1 MEEKKAI
8 EMSAQEAAEFAEF
21 RERKAQELQ
30 EAKRRDD
37 REAYAIL
44 VDETIALAM
53 PTLQSLSEGIGETK
67 RLIMEQ
73 FKTVLDMKAD
83 IYGVKDGQ
91 RTHTFTNSDSSMRIT
106 VGYNTIDAYRDTVNE
121 GIALVRNYIES
132 LATDSETQA
141 LVEAVMRLMARDQK
155 GELKASRVLQLRKM
169 AEKSKNE
176 KFLEGVRII
185 EESYQPTMSKQFIR
199 AEVKDV
205 NNGWVNLPLG
215 VTEA

>member
-1 MEEKKAI
+1 
-8 EMSAQEAAEFAEF
+8 MSAQEAAEFAEF
-21 RERKAQELQ
+21 KERKAQELQ

-67 RLIMEQ
+67 RLIMDQ

-91 RTHTFTNSDSSMRIT
+91 RTQTFTNSDSSMRIT

-199 AEVKDV
+199 AEIKDT